1 MEKTSQ
7 NICILKCNI
16 VHKSF
21 ARCEKFQIKTILEK
35 FEFVNEF
42 KICVVCLKYEKNCRC
57 VFSVIKNQFRGKNCK
72 HCHQRHHYLL
82 CQTPV
87 GLLHSEK
94 IRKRFLGLTKKRR
107 KGKRQKNN
115 FPEQFVNGK
124 FVFTTTKPKS
134 ALYMEELYGY
144 GTALGVKQPNSP
156 LGVYAHGRVCEVNP
170 ESNQG
175 QPTSPRDPPTT
186 PKWTEPRLWQGCACQ
201 DIECDSLYP
210 ACPFGEFDV
219 DVDLNQPT
227 PARDQPTTPEWT
239 EPRLWQGCA
248 CQDIECDSLYPA
260 CPFGEFDVDVD

>member
-1 MEKTSQ
+1 M
-7 NICILKCNI
+7 
-16 VHKSF
+16 
-21 ARCEKFQIKTILEK
+21 
-35 FEFVNEF
+35 NEF
-42 KICVVCLKYEKNCRC
+42 KVCVVCLKYELDCRC

-94 IRKRFLGLTKKRR
+94 IRKRFLGLTKKRG

-124 FVFTTTKPKS
+124 FVFTITKPKL

-144 GTALGVKQPNSP
+144 GTALGVKQPKCP

-219 DVDLNQPT
+219 DVDLNQHT
-227 PARDQPTTPEWT
+227 PARDPPTTPERKT
-239 EPRLWQGCA
+239 ESNQCPPTSPCGPEFRVASCPIKTEAETLNIKDCDPFMRPHPFA
-248 CQDIECDSLYPA
+248 ATSIEECLSEPSNII
-260 CPFGEFDVDVD
+260 